1 VTGTGH
7 SALQLVLESLATLE
21 IPAPA
26 PPPLLAARPVPA
38 QFVHETT
45 EDEKFTGRADALARL
60 DRWAADPSVRLIA
73 ITAIGGLGKTAL
85 IGRWLRQ
92 ARQCEGL
99 FFWSFYRDREAQRF
113 FEALLAFAR
122 EQLGFKPRDD
132 RAAPRV
138 QACELLASRRLM
150 VALDGLEVIQ
160 EVPGTVAYGK
170 LLNIELGEFLHCHC
184 RAQGTSLVL
193 LTSRFPFPDLWP
205 YLGGSLRSLP
215 LPALEPEEGAALLA
229 VLGLGGRPADREEI
243 SRRLF
248 GHPLA
253 LRLFARSAPP
263 HMLGDPTRLW
273 HTVFDQPHLAADDSL
288 EGKVRRLLTFYEASL
303 PEAQCQALAL
313 VALFRAPVGEATLA
327 PLWEKLLG
335 KPSADASLREALN
348 QLRHERLLTDDP
360 GEDGRPRYACHPILR
375 DHFRARLLRQPG
387 FAREAAGLLA
397 GPPDAPMTRSL
408 EAIQIVAA
416 AVEVLLEAGELKGA
430 DDIYVSRFE
439 GGDLF
444 KSLPAPH
451 WGMDVARGFVR
462 DEARRQALAQKL
474 GLWHLGFYLNEVGRF
489 ADLAGEPET
498 ALEFYA
504 EGITLTRRQNDNKNL
519 STGLDN
525 LGLTE
530 VSLGLLAQAASHFT
544 EALDLAK
551 GIDDEEG
558 KLHGLASTGY
568 TASLRGDVERPDAAF
583 SQANAIEN
591 RIHPG
596 NADLYRLRGV
606 QWAEHLLRIGA
617 LDLARRLTEANWKIS
632 EQKRRQQ
639 DVARCEWILGWVDTL
654 AGRRTDAHGHLDRA
668 KATFTAGHMIYD
680 LARVFVTESA
690 CFLGQGQCESALAA
704 CERALQLAAP
714 RNYRLLHADALNL
727 RAQAALESA
736 GPHPASARDDAEA
749 ALQLAEFCEYAWAQR
764 DALELLARAHHQLGN
779 PAEALRC
786 GERAADW
793 NRRLKRA

>member
-1 VTGTGH
+1 M
-7 SALQLVLESLATLE
+7 
-21 IPAPA
+21 
-26 PPPLLAARPVPA
+26 
-38 QFVHETT
+38 
-45 EDEKFTGRADALARL
+45 
-60 DRWAADPSVRLIA
+60 
-73 ITAIGGLGKTAL
+73 
-85 IGRWLRQ
+85 GRWLRQ

-122 EQLGFKPRDD
+122 EQLGWKPRED
-132 RAAPRV
+132 RVAPRV
-138 QACELLASRRLM
+138 QACELLVSRHLM
-150 VALDGLEVIQ
+150 VAVDGLEVIQ

-170 LLNIELGEFLHCHC
+170 LLDIELAEFLHCHC

-253 LRLFARSAPP
+253 LRLLARSAPP

-288 EGKVRRLLTFYEASL
+288 EGKVRRLLAFYEARL
-303 PEAQCQALAL
+303 PEAQCQALGL
-313 VALFRAPVGEATLA
+313 VALFRAPVGEASLA

-335 KPSADASLREALN
+335 KPSAGASLREALN
-348 QLRHERLLTDDP
+348 QLRQERLLTDDP

-408 EAIQIVAA
+408 EVIQIVAA
-416 AVEVLLEAGELKGA
+416 AVEVLLEAGEIKAANDL
-430 DDIYVSRFE
+430 YFSRLE
-439 GGDLF
+439 RGELF
-444 KSLPAPH
+444 KRLPAPH
-451 WGMDVARGFVR
+451 WGMEVARGFVR

-474 GLWHLGFYLNEVGRF
+474 SPRHLGFYLNDVALF
-489 ADLAGEPET
+489 AAHAGEPET
-498 ALEFYA
+498 ALEFNA
-504 EGITLTRRQNDNKNL
+504 EATALFRSQNDNKNMSIDL
-519 STGLDN
+519 QN
-525 LGLTE
+525 LGETE
-530 VSLGLLAQAASHFT
+530 VSLGLLAQAARHFA
-544 EALDLAK
+544 EALDLATK
-551 GIDDEEG
+551 IDDEKE
-558 KLHGLASTGY
+558 KRDSLASTAY
-568 TASLRGDVERPDAAF
+568 TASLRGDVERADADF

-591 RIHPG
+591 RIDP
-596 NADLYRLRGV
+596 DKDYLYSLRGV
-606 QWAEHLLRIGA
+606 YWAEHLLSTGA
-617 LDLARRLTEANWKIS
+617 VERARRLTEANRKIS
-632 EQKRRQQ
+632 ERSRWQP
-639 DVARCEWILGWVDTL
+639 DVARCEWILGWLDAL
-654 AGRRTDAHGHLDRA
+654 AGRWTEAHGHLDRA
-668 KATFTAGHMIYD
+668 KATFTAGHMIYW

-690 CFLGQGQCESALAA
+690 CFLGRGQCESAQAA

-727 RAQAALESA
+727 RAQVALESA
-736 GPHPASARDDAEA
+736 DPHPASARDDAEA

-786 GERAADW
+786 RERAADW
-793 NRRLKRA
+793 NRRLKRG